1 MSGLRAKQKEIR
13 RQAILGAAARLFKE
27 QGFDK
32 TAMEEIAAAAA
43 LSVATVYN
51 YFKTKGEICVAIY
64 KADRDLVQAATDRVI
79 ADPPKDP
86 VAAICRLIETDFET
100 EVPFIDRG
108 AWEALFAAAF
118 QAQSGATGAGV
129 TEAWV
134 GAEIMRIDQ
143 FTRLLEALR
152 ARGAIAAG
160 ADVKSAAELLGAL
173 SFSYFFDWIVAL
185 RTASGS
191 GGHRR
196 FLDAAAKR
204 RLRAQVKQLA
214 AGLTR

>member
-13 RQAILGAAARLFKE
+13 RQAILGAAARLFKAR
-27 QGFDK
+27 GFDK
-32 TAMEEIAAAAA
+32 TAMEEIAAAAE

-86 VAAICRLIETDFET
+86 VAAICKLIETDFET

-118 QAQSGATGAGV
+118 QAHTGATGAGV
-129 TEAWV
+129 AEAWA

-143 FTRLLEALR
+143 FVRLLDVLR
-152 ARGAIAAG
+152 ARGAIAVG
-160 ADVKSAAELLGAL
+160 ADIKSAADLLGAL
-173 SFSYFFDWIVAL
+173 TFSYFFDWIVDM
-185 RTASGS
+185 RTGTGAGN
-191 GGHRR
+191 RR
-196 FLDAAAKR
+196 FLDAGAKR
-204 RLRAQVKQLA
+204 RLRAQVKQLV
-214 AGLTR
+214 AGLQP

>member
-13 RQAILGAAARLFKE
+13 RQAILAAAARLFKAR
-27 QGFDK
+27 GFDK
-32 TAMEEIAAAAA
+32 TAMEEIAAAAE

-86 VAAICRLIETDFET
+86 VAAICKLIETDFET

-118 QAQSGATGAGV
+118 QTQPGV
-129 TEAWV
+129 AEAWA

-143 FTRLLEALR
+143 FVRLLDVLR
-152 ARGAIAAG
+152 GRGAIAVG
-160 ADVKSAAELLGAL
+160 ADIKSAADLLGAL
-173 SFSYFFDWIVAL
+173 TFSYFFDWIVDLKTGTGA
-185 RTASGS
+185 GN
-191 GGHRR
+191 RR
-196 FLDAAAKR
+196 FLDAGAKR
-204 RLRAQVKQLA
+204 RLRAQVKQLV
-214 AGLTR
+214 AGLQP